1 MTMKINGLYLNDREP
16 DAIVAGC
23 VAIYENMWP
32 NPQSYINAVEQECM
46 NPNSGVYWTRAGTIG
61 AGPYQNARTN
71 KLLSVTEL
79 AEVANNRVLQ
89 DMNNI
94 FYTMILGASN
104 SYARKYE
111 MYENFFHEGYNL
123 LRYDG
128 GEEYKA
134 HYDGGTEIGRSISA
148 ICYLNDN
155 YEGGE
160 LEFVNFRVKIKPQA
174 GMLVLFPSNYAYKH
188 VAHPVING
196 SKYAMVT
203 WIKDRQ
209 V

>member
-16 DAIVAGC
+16 DTVVAGC

-32 NPQSYINAVEQECM
+32 NPQSHINAVEQECL
-46 NPNSGVYWTRAGTIG
+46 NSNSGVYWTRAGTIG
-61 AGPYQNARTN
+61 AGPHQNARTN

-111 MYENFFHEGYNL
+111 MYENLFHEGYNL

-134 HYDGGTEIGRSISA
+134 HYDGGTSIGRSISA

-160 LEFVNFRVKIKPQA
+160 LEFVNFKLTALRVNRLA
-174 GMLVLFPSNYAYKH
+174 
-188 VAHPVING
+188 
-196 SKYAMVT
+196 
-203 WIKDRQ
+203 
-209 V
+209 